1 MPQIWETLH
10 PDWCRQEFRILAANF
25 RHTIVA
31 RLLKIWVWCLWKPR
45 YPSNIRSGKPS
56 VSLLVWLKGIFTH
69 LWTPNLICAH
79 CSAEADYKLTLP
91 LYPRQL
97 IHLQRNPA
105 LTPFPLEKQVLQNTR
120 IHIRRNA
127 WKPPVLHRH
136 MHSTH
141 KPEKK
146 DINIKAQQQKGHS
159 THTDEGTQQ
168 RLVEHKSPLLP
179 HLLFLPALFAKP
191 WLAIK
196 ALQRNL
202 LLLTL
207 TQSGFP
213 PLCKS

>member
-1 MPQIWETLH
+1 M
-10 PDWCRQEFRILAANF
+10 
-25 RHTIVA
+25 
-31 RLLKIWVWCLWKPR
+31 
-45 YPSNIRSGKPS
+45 
-56 VSLLVWLKGIFTH
+56 VWLKGIITH
-69 LWTPNLICAH
+69 LWTPKLISAH
-79 CSAEADYKLTLP
+79 CPAEPDYKLTLP
-91 LYPRQL
+91 LYLGQL

-105 LTPFPLEKQVLQNTR
+105 LTPFPLEKQVLQNTW
-120 IHIRRNA
+120 IHIRRKA
-127 WKPPVLHRH
+127 WKPFIFHRH

-146 DINIKAQQQKGHS
+146 DIKIKAQQQKGHL
-159 THTDEGTQQ
+159 TNTDEVTQQ
-168 RLVEHKSPLLP
+168 PLVEHESLLLP
-179 HLLFLPALFAKP
+179 HLLFLPVLFVKH

>member
-10 PDWCRQEFRILAANF
+10 TDWFRQEFRILAANF
-25 RHTIVA
+25 RHYYSPLIKKLSLVFMKTQISF
-31 RLLKIWVWCLWKPR
+31 KYQEWKALSKFVGLAERDLHTPLNSQA
-45 YPSNIRSGKPS
+45 YLC
-56 VSLLVWLKGIFTH
+56 SLLSRSRLQINPPIV
-69 LWTPNLICAH
+69 
-79 CSAEADYKLTLP
+79 
-91 LYPRQL
+91 PRQL

-105 LTPFPLEKQVLQNTR
+105 LTPFPLEKQVLQNTW

-141 KPEKK
+141 KPGKK
-146 DINIKAQQQKGHS
+146 DIKIKAQQQKGHS
-159 THTDEGTQQ
+159 THTDEDTQQ